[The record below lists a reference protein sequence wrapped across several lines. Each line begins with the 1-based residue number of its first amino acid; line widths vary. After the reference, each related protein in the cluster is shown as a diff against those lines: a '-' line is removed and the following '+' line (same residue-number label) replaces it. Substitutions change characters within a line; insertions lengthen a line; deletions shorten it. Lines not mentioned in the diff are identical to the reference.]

1 MEKYMIKM
9 EKYMINRKSFIKTAG
24 VAGLGSAL
32 LPKFS
37 FGAAKGSDKIKVA
50 ILGCGGRGRGA
61 MENMLSADQN
71 IEFVAAGDIFPEQIE
86 RAGKRI
92 TAYAEKNFGKKDVW
106 KVSPDT
112 TFVGLDAIDKI
123 VQTDADVIMLTTTPV
138 FRPYHIEKCLKAGK
152 NVFAEKPIAIDA
164 AGLQKIYNELIP
176 LADKAGLTVICG
188 TQMRYHSA
196 IAEGVERV
204 RDGQIGDIVAGVFL
218 RYEIGYL
225 ERASLDAPAANLQP
239 DDAEYQ
245 LRKWLAFSWTS
256 GDQFVE
262 QYVHNLDMAL
272 WAFGQLPVEAIGSG
286 GRQANLEW
294 GRQGDRQSNTHV
306 QYEFANGVTLTAAC
320 RQEPNTTPYATFKV
334 IGTKGVLEMSFG
346 KQRITGEKPWVSEHA
361 KKQALVCEH
370 EVLLGAIRNGK
381 PINTMKACAD
391 SCYAAV
397 AGRESAYAGKRLK
410 CRWVLEKSKLDY
422 MPKDLSLDGKVALQP
437 VPNPTDYKLI

>member
-1 MEKYMIKM
+1 MTETFKKRA
-9 EKYMINRKSFIKTAG
+9 E
-24 VAGLGSAL
+24 
-32 LPKFS
+32 
-37 FGAAKGSDKIKVA
+37 AKNADKIKVA
-50 ILGCGGRGRGA
+50 IVGCGGRGSDA
-61 MENMLSADQN
+61 LCNMLAADPN
-71 IEFVAAGDIFPEQIE
+71 IEFVAAGDAFPKQIE
-86 RAGKRI
+86 K
-92 TAYAEKNFGKKDVW
+92 TAEKVKNFALKTLGKKDAW
-106 KVSPDT
+106 RVSPET
-112 TFVGLDAIDKI
+112 SFVGLDAIDKI
-123 VQTDADVIMLTTTPV
+123 VQTDADVVVLATPPV
-138 FRPYHIEKCLKAGK
+138 FRPCHIEKCLKAGK

-164 AGLQKIYNELIP
+164 VGLRKIYNELIP

-272 WAFGQLPVEAIGSG
+272 WAFGQVPVEAVGSG

-306 QYEFANGVTLTAAC
+306 QYEFANGTTLTAAC

-381 PINTMKACAD
+381 PINTMKTCAD

-422 MPKDLSLDGKVALQP
+422 MPKNLSLDGKVALQP

>member
-1 MEKYMIKM
+1 M
-9 EKYMINRKSFIKTAG
+9 NRKSFIKTAG

-50 ILGCGGRGRGA
+50 ILGCGGRGSDA
-61 MENMLSADQN
+61 LCNMLSADQN
-71 IEFVAAGDIFPEQIE
+71 IEFIAAGDLFPEQIE
-86 RAGKRI
+86 RAGKKI
-92 TAYAEKNFGKKDVW
+92 TAYAEKKFGKKDVW
-106 KVSPDT
+106 KVSPET
-112 TFVGLDAIDKI
+112 SFVGLDAIDKI
-123 VQTDADVIMLTTTPV
+123 VQTDADVVMLTTPPV

-152 NVFAEKPIAIDA
+152 NIFAEKPIAIDA
-164 AGLQKIYNELIP
+164 VGLRKIYNELIP
-176 LADKAGLTVICG
+176 LADKAGLSVICG

-204 RDGQIGDIVAGVFL
+204 KDGQIGDIVAGVFL

-225 ERASLDAPAANLQP
+225 ERSSLAAPAANLQP

-245 LRKWLAFSWTS
+245 LRNWLAFRWTS

-262 QYVHNLDMAL
+262 QFVHNLDMAL
-272 WAFGQLPVEAIGSG
+272 WAFGQLPIEAVGSG
-286 GRQANLEW
+286 GRQANLAW
-294 GRQGDRQSNTHV
+294 GKQGDRQSNTHV
-306 QYEFANGVTLTAAC
+306 QFDFENGATLTAAC
-320 RQEPNTTPYATFKV
+320 RQEPNTTPYAPFKV

-361 KKQALVCEH
+361 KKHALVCEH
-370 EVLLGAIRNGK
+370 EALLGAIRNGK
-381 PINTMKACAD
+381 PVNTMKTCAD
-391 SCYAAV
+391 SCYAAI

-422 MPKDLSLDGKVALQP
+422 MPKDLALGGKVALQP
-437 VPNPTDYKLI
+437 VPNPTEYKLI

>member
-1 MEKYMIKM
+1 MTETFKK
-9 EKYMINRKSFIKTAG
+9 RA
-24 VAGLGSAL
+24 
-32 LPKFS
+32 
-37 FGAAKGSDKIKVA
+37 AAKNADKIKVA
-50 ILGCGGRGRGA
+50 IVGCGGRGSDA
-61 MENMLSADQN
+61 LCNMLAADPN
-71 IEFVAAGDIFPEQIE
+71 IEFVAAGDAFPKQIE
-86 RAGKRI
+86 K
-92 TAYAEKNFGKKDVW
+92 TAEKVKNFALKTLGKKDAW
-106 KVSPDT
+106 RVSPET
-112 TFVGLDAIDKI
+112 SFVGLDAIDKI
-123 VQTDADVIMLTTTPV
+123 VQTDADVVVLATPPV
-138 FRPYHIEKCLKAGK
+138 FRPCHIEKCLKAGK

-164 AGLQKIYNELIP
+164 VGLRKIYNELIP

-245 LRKWLAFSWTS
+245 LRKWLAFRWTS

-272 WAFGQLPVEAIGSG
+272 WAFGQFPIEAVGSG
-286 GRQANLEW
+286 SRQANLEW
-294 GRQGDRQSNTHV
+294 GKFGDRHSNTHV
-306 QYEFANGVTLTAAC
+306 QYEFANGATLTAAC
-320 RQEPNTTPYATFKV
+320 RQEPNTTPYMPCRV
-334 IGTKGVLEMSFG
+334 IGTKGILEMSFG

-381 PINTMKACAD
+381 PINTMKTCAD

-422 MPKDLSLDGKVALQP
+422 MPKNLSLGGKVAIQP

>member
-1 MEKYMIKM
+1 MTETFKK
-9 EKYMINRKSFIKTAG
+9 RA
-24 VAGLGSAL
+24 
-32 LPKFS
+32 
-37 FGAAKGSDKIKVA
+37 AAKNADKIKVA
-50 ILGCGGRGRGA
+50 VVGCGGRGSDA
-61 MENMLSADQN
+61 LCNMLAADPN
-71 IEFVAAGDIFPEQIE
+71 IEFVAAGDAFPKQIE
-86 RAGKRI
+86 K
-92 TAYAEKNFGKKDVW
+92 TAEKVKNFALKTLGKKDAW
-106 KVSPDT
+106 RVSPET
-112 TFVGLDAIDKI
+112 SFVGLDAIDKI
-123 VQTDADVIMLTTTPV
+123 VQTDADVVVLATPPV
-138 FRPYHIEKCLKAGK
+138 FRPCHIEKCLKAGK

-164 AGLQKIYNELIP
+164 VGLRKIYNELIP

-272 WAFGQLPVEAIGSG
+272 WAFGQVPVEAVGSG

-306 QYEFANGVTLTAAC
+306 QYEFANGTTLTAAC

-381 PINTMKACAD
+381 PINTMKTCAD

-422 MPKDLSLDGKVALQP
+422 MPKNLSLGGKVALQP

>member
-1 MEKYMIKM
+1 M
-9 EKYMINRKSFIKTAG
+9 NRKSFIKTAG

-50 ILGCGGRGRGA
+50 ILGCGGRGSDA
-61 MENMLSADQN
+61 LCNMLSADQN
-71 IEFVAAGDIFPEQIE
+71 IEFIAAGDLFPEQIE
-86 RAGKRI
+86 RAGKKI
-92 TAYAEKNFGKKDVW
+92 TAYAEKKFGKKDVW
-106 KVSPDT
+106 KVSPET
-112 TFVGLDAIDKI
+112 SFVGLDAIDKI
-123 VQTDADVIMLTTTPV
+123 VQTDADIVMLTTTPV

-152 NVFAEKPIAIDA
+152 NIFAEKPIAIDA
-164 AGLQKIYNELIP
+164 VGLRKIYNELIP
-176 LADKAGLTVICG
+176 LADKAGLSVICG

-204 RDGQIGDIVAGVFL
+204 KDGQIGDIVAGVFL

-225 ERASLDAPAANLQP
+225 ERSSLAAPAANLQP

-245 LRKWLAFSWTS
+245 LRNWLAFRWTS

-262 QYVHNLDMAL
+262 QFVHNLDMAL
-272 WAFGQLPVEAIGSG
+272 WAFGQLPIEAVGSG
-286 GRQANLEW
+286 GRQANLAW
-294 GRQGDRQSNTHV
+294 GKQGDRQSNTHV
-306 QYEFANGVTLTAAC
+306 QFDFENGATLTAAC
-320 RQEPNTTPYATFKV
+320 RQEPNTTPYAPFKV

-361 KKQALVCEH
+361 KKHALVCEH
-370 EVLLGAIRNGK
+370 EALLGAIRNGR
-381 PINTMKACAD
+381 PVNTMKTCAD
-391 SCYAAV
+391 SCYAAI

-422 MPKDLSLDGKVALQP
+422 MPKDLALGGKVALQP
-437 VPNPTDYKLI
+437 VPSPTDYKLI

>member
-1 MEKYMIKM
+1 MTETFKK
-9 EKYMINRKSFIKTAG
+9 RA
-24 VAGLGSAL
+24 
-32 LPKFS
+32 
-37 FGAAKGSDKIKVA
+37 AAKNADKIKVA
-50 ILGCGGRGRGA
+50 VVGCGGRGSDA
-61 MENMLSADQN
+61 LCNMLAADPN
-71 IEFVAAGDIFPEQIE
+71 IEFVAAGDAFPKQIE
-86 RAGKRI
+86 K
-92 TAYAEKNFGKKDVW
+92 TAEKVKNFAIKTLGKKDAW
-106 KVSPDT
+106 RVSPET
-112 TFVGLDAIDKI
+112 SFVGLDAIDKI
-123 VQTDADVIMLTTTPV
+123 VQTDADVVVLATPPV
-138 FRPYHIEKCLKAGK
+138 FRPCHIEKCLKAGK

-164 AGLQKIYNELIP
+164 VGLRKIYNELIP

-245 LRKWLAFSWTS
+245 LRKWLAFRWTS

-272 WAFGQLPVEAIGSG
+272 WAFGQFPIEAVGSG

-306 QYEFANGVTLTAAC
+306 QYEFANGATLTAAC
-320 RQEPNTTPYATFKV
+320 RQEPNTTPYAPFKV

-381 PINTMKACAD
+381 PINTMKTCAD

-422 MPKDLSLDGKVALQP
+422 MPKNLSLGGKVAIQP

>member
-1 MEKYMIKM
+1 M
-9 EKYMINRKSFIKTAG
+9 NRKSFIKTAG

-50 ILGCGGRGRGA
+50 ILGCGGRGSDA
-61 MENMLSADQN
+61 LCNMLSADQN
-71 IEFVAAGDIFPEQIE
+71 IEFIAAGDLFPEQIE
-86 RAGKRI
+86 RAGKKI
-92 TAYAEKNFGKKDVW
+92 TAYAEKKFGKKDAW
-106 KVSPDT
+106 KVSPET
-112 TFVGLDAIDKI
+112 SFVGLDAIDKI
-123 VQTDADVIMLTTTPV
+123 VQTDADIVMLTTTPV

-152 NVFAEKPIAIDA
+152 NIFAEKPIAIDA
-164 AGLQKIYNELIP
+164 VGLRKIYNELIP
-176 LADKAGLTVICG
+176 LADKAGLSVICG

-204 RDGQIGDIVAGVFL
+204 KDGQIGDIVAGVFL

-225 ERASLDAPAANLQP
+225 ERSSLAAPAANLQP

-245 LRKWLAFSWTS
+245 LRNWLAFRWTS

-262 QYVHNLDMAL
+262 QFVHNLDMAL
-272 WAFGQLPVEAIGSG
+272 WAFGQLPIEAVGSG
-286 GRQANLEW
+286 GRQANLAW
-294 GRQGDRQSNTHV
+294 GKQGDRQSNTHV
-306 QYEFANGVTLTAAC
+306 QFDFENGATLTAAC
-320 RQEPNTTPYATFKV
+320 RQEPNTTPYAPFKV

-361 KKQALVCEH
+361 KKHALVCEH
-370 EVLLGAIRNGK
+370 EALLGAIRNGK
-381 PINTMKACAD
+381 PVNTMKTCAD
-391 SCYAAV
+391 SCYAAI

-422 MPKDLSLDGKVALQP
+422 MPKDLALGGKVALQP
-437 VPNPTDYKLI
+437 VPSPTDYKLI

>member
-1 MEKYMIKM
+1 
-9 EKYMINRKSFIKTAG
+9 
-24 VAGLGSAL
+24 
-32 LPKFS
+32 
-37 FGAAKGSDKIKVA
+37 
-50 ILGCGGRGRGA
+50 
-61 MENMLSADQN
+61 
-71 IEFVAAGDIFPEQIE
+71 
-86 RAGKRI
+86 
-92 TAYAEKNFGKKDVW
+92 
-106 KVSPDT
+106 
-112 TFVGLDAIDKI
+112 
-123 VQTDADVIMLTTTPV
+123 
-138 FRPYHIEKCLKAGK
+138 
-152 NVFAEKPIAIDA
+152 
-164 AGLQKIYNELIP
+164 
-176 LADKAGLTVICG
+176 
-188 TQMRYHSA
+188 MRYHSA

-225 ERASLDAPAANLQP
+225 ERSSLDAPAANLQP

-245 LRKWLAFSWTS
+245 LRKWLAFRWTS

-272 WAFGQLPVEAIGSG
+272 WAFGQFPIEAVGSG

-306 QYEFANGVTLTAAC
+306 QYEFANGATLTAAC
-320 RQEPNTTPYATFKV
+320 RQEPNTTPYMPCRV
-334 IGTKGVLEMSFG
+334 IGTKGILEMSFG
-346 KQRITGEKPWVSEHA
+346 RQRITGEKPWVSEHA

-381 PINTMKACAD
+381 PINTMKTCAD
-391 SCYAAV
+391 SCYAAI

-422 MPKDLSLDGKVALQP
+422 MPKNLSLGGKVAIQP

>member
-1 MEKYMIKM
+1 M

-71 IEFVAAGDIFPEQIE
+71 IEFIAAGDIFPKQIE

-92 TAYAEKNFGKKDVW
+92 AAYAEKKFGKRDVW

-123 VQTDADVIMLTTTPV
+123 VQTDADVIMLTTPPV

-164 AGLQKIYNELIP
+164 VGLRKIYNELIP

-204 RDGQIGDIVAGVFL
+204 RDGQIGDVVGGVFL
-218 RYEIGYL
+218 RYVPLYL
-225 ERASLDAPAANLQP
+225 MRQTLDAPAESLQP

-245 LRKWLAFSWTS
+245 LRNWLGFRWTS
-256 GDQFVE
+256 GDHFVE
-262 QYVHNLDMAL
+262 LFVHNLDMAL
-272 WAFGQLPVEAIGSG
+272 WAFGQFPIEAVGSG

-306 QYEFANGVTLTAAC
+306 QYEFANGATLTAAC

-381 PINTMKACAD
+381 PINTMKTCAD

>member
-1 MEKYMIKM
+1 MTETFKK
-9 EKYMINRKSFIKTAG
+9 RA
-24 VAGLGSAL
+24 
-32 LPKFS
+32 
-37 FGAAKGSDKIKVA
+37 AAKNADKIKVA
-50 ILGCGGRGRGA
+50 VVGCGGRGSDA
-61 MENMLSADQN
+61 LCNMLAADPN
-71 IEFVAAGDIFPEQIE
+71 IEFVAAGDAFPKQIE
-86 RAGKRI
+86 K
-92 TAYAEKNFGKKDVW
+92 TAEKVKNFALKTLGKKDAW
-106 KVSPDT
+106 RVSPET
-112 TFVGLDAIDKI
+112 SFVGLDAIDKI
-123 VQTDADVIMLTTTPV
+123 VQTDADVVVLATPPV
-138 FRPYHIEKCLKAGK
+138 FRPCHIEKCLKAGK

-164 AGLQKIYNELIP
+164 VGLRKIYNELIP

-245 LRKWLAFSWTS
+245 LRKWLAFRWTS

-272 WAFGQLPVEAIGSG
+272 WAFGQVPVEAVGSG

-306 QYEFANGVTLTAAC
+306 QYEFANGATLTAAC

-381 PINTMKACAD
+381 PINTMKTCAD

-422 MPKDLSLDGKVALQP
+422 MPKDLALDGKVALQP

>member
-1 MEKYMIKM
+1 MTETFKK
-9 EKYMINRKSFIKTAG
+9 RA
-24 VAGLGSAL
+24 
-32 LPKFS
+32 
-37 FGAAKGSDKIKVA
+37 AAKNADKIKVA
-50 ILGCGGRGRGA
+50 IVGCGGRGSDA
-61 MENMLSADQN
+61 LCNMLAADSN
-71 IEFVAAGDIFPEQIE
+71 IEFVAAGDAFPKQIE
-86 RAGKRI
+86 K
-92 TAYAEKNFGKKDVW
+92 TAEKVKNFALKTLGKKDAW
-106 KVSPDT
+106 RVSPET
-112 TFVGLDAIDKI
+112 SFVGLDAIDKI

-164 AGLQKIYNELIP
+164 VGLRKIYNELIP

-204 RDGQIGDIVAGVFL
+204 RDGQIGDVVGGVFL
-218 RYEIGYL
+218 RYVPLYL
-225 ERASLDAPAANLQP
+225 MRQTLDAPAESLQP

-306 QYEFANGVTLTAAC
+306 QYEFANGATLTAAC
-320 RQEPNTTPYATFKV
+320 RQEPNTTPYMPCRV
-334 IGTKGVLEMSFG
+334 IGTKGILEMSFG
-346 KQRITGEKPWVSEHA
+346 RQRITGEKPWVSEHA

-422 MPKDLSLDGKVALQP
+422 MPKNLSLGGKVALQP

>member
-1 MEKYMIKM
+1 MTETFKK
-9 EKYMINRKSFIKTAG
+9 RA
-24 VAGLGSAL
+24 
-32 LPKFS
+32 
-37 FGAAKGSDKIKVA
+37 AAKNADKIKVA
-50 ILGCGGRGRGA
+50 IVGCGGRGSDA
-61 MENMLSADQN
+61 LCNMLAADPN
-71 IEFVAAGDIFPEQIE
+71 IEFVAAGDAFPKQIE
-86 RAGKRI
+86 K
-92 TAYAEKNFGKKDVW
+92 TAEKVKNFALKTLGKKDAW
-106 KVSPDT
+106 RVSPET
-112 TFVGLDAIDKI
+112 SFVGLDAIDKI
-123 VQTDADVIMLTTTPV
+123 VQTDADVVVLATPPV
-138 FRPYHIEKCLKAGK
+138 FRPCHIEKCLKAGK

-164 AGLQKIYNELIP
+164 VGLRKIYNELIP

-225 ERASLDAPAANLQP
+225 ERSSLDAPAANLQP

-272 WAFGQLPVEAIGSG
+272 WAFGQFPIEAVGSG

-306 QYEFANGVTLTAAC
+306 QYEFANGATLTAAC
-320 RQEPNTTPYATFKV
+320 RQEPNTTPYAPFKV

-370 EVLLGAIRNGK
+370 EVLLGAIRDGK
-381 PINTMKACAD
+381 PINTMKTCAD
-391 SCYAAV
+391 SCYAAI

-422 MPKDLSLDGKVALQP
+422 MPKNLSLGGKVAIQP

>member
-1 MEKYMIKM
+1 M
-9 EKYMINRKSFIKTAG
+9 
-24 VAGLGSAL
+24 
-32 LPKFS
+32 
-37 FGAAKGSDKIKVA
+37 
-50 ILGCGGRGRGA
+50 
-61 MENMLSADQN
+61 
-71 IEFVAAGDIFPEQIE
+71 
-86 RAGKRI
+86 
-92 TAYAEKNFGKKDVW
+92 
-106 KVSPDT
+106 
-112 TFVGLDAIDKI
+112 
-123 VQTDADVIMLTTTPV
+123 
-138 FRPYHIEKCLKAGK
+138 
-152 NVFAEKPIAIDA
+152 
-164 AGLQKIYNELIP
+164 
-176 LADKAGLTVICG
+176 
-188 TQMRYHSA
+188 
-196 IAEGVERV
+196 
-204 RDGQIGDIVAGVFL
+204 AGVFL

-272 WAFGQLPVEAIGSG
+272 WAFGQVPVEAVGSG

-306 QYEFANGVTLTAAC
+306 QYEFANGTTLTAAC

-381 PINTMKACAD
+381 PINTMKTCAD

>member
-1 MEKYMIKM
+1 MM
-9 EKYMINRKSFIKTAG
+9 NRKSFIKTAG

-50 ILGCGGRGRGA
+50 ILGCGGRGSDA
-61 MENMLSADQN
+61 LCNMLSADQN
-71 IEFVAAGDIFPEQIE
+71 IEFIAAGDLFPEQIE
-86 RAGKRI
+86 RAGKKI
-92 TAYAEKNFGKKDVW
+92 TAYAEKKFGKKDVW
-106 KVSPDT
+106 KVSPET
-112 TFVGLDAIDKI
+112 SFVGLDAIDKI
-123 VQTDADVIMLTTTPV
+123 VQTAADVVMLATTPV

-152 NVFAEKPIAIDA
+152 NIFAEKPIAIDA
-164 AGLQKIYNELIP
+164 VGLRKIYNELIP

-204 RDGQIGDIVAGVFL
+204 KDGQIGDIVAGVFL

-225 ERASLDAPAANLQP
+225 ERSSLAAPAANLQP

-245 LRKWLAFSWTS
+245 LRNWLAFRWTS

-262 QYVHNLDMAL
+262 QFVHNLDMAL
-272 WAFGQLPVEAIGSG
+272 WAFGQLPIEAVGSG
-286 GRQANLEW
+286 GRQANLAW
-294 GRQGDRQSNTHV
+294 GKQGDRQSNTHV
-306 QYEFANGVTLTAAC
+306 QFDFENGATLTAAC
-320 RQEPNTTPYATFKV
+320 RQEPNTTPYAPFKV

-361 KKQALVCEH
+361 KKHALVCEH
-370 EVLLGAIRNGK
+370 EALLGAIRNGR
-381 PINTMKACAD
+381 PVNTMKTCAD
-391 SCYAAV
+391 SCYAAI

-422 MPKDLSLDGKVALQP
+422 MPKDLALGGKVALQP

>member
-1 MEKYMIKM
+1 MTETFKK
-9 EKYMINRKSFIKTAG
+9 RA
-24 VAGLGSAL
+24 
-32 LPKFS
+32 
-37 FGAAKGSDKIKVA
+37 AAKNADKIKVA
-50 ILGCGGRGRGA
+50 VVGCGGRGSDA
-61 MENMLSADQN
+61 LCNMLAADPN
-71 IEFVAAGDIFPEQIE
+71 IEFVAAGDAFPKQIE
-86 RAGKRI
+86 K
-92 TAYAEKNFGKKDVW
+92 TAEKVKNFALKTLGKKDAW
-106 KVSPDT
+106 RVSPET
-112 TFVGLDAIDKI
+112 SFVGLDAIDKI
-123 VQTDADVIMLTTTPV
+123 VQTDADVVVLATPPV
-138 FRPYHIEKCLKAGK
+138 FRPCHIEKCLKAGK

-164 AGLQKIYNELIP
+164 AGLRKIYNELIP

-225 ERASLDAPAANLQP
+225 ERSSLDAPAANLQP

-245 LRKWLAFSWTS
+245 LRKWLAFRWTS

-272 WAFGQLPVEAIGSG
+272 WAFGQFPIEAVGSG

-306 QYEFANGVTLTAAC
+306 QYEFANGATLTAAC
-320 RQEPNTTPYATFKV
+320 RQEPNTTPYAPFKV

-381 PINTMKACAD
+381 PINTMKTCAD

-422 MPKDLSLDGKVALQP
+422 MPKDLSLGGKVALQP

>member
-1 MEKYMIKM
+1 MTETFKK
-9 EKYMINRKSFIKTAG
+9 RA
-24 VAGLGSAL
+24 
-32 LPKFS
+32 
-37 FGAAKGSDKIKVA
+37 AAKNADKIKVA
-50 ILGCGGRGRGA
+50 VVGCGGRGSDA
-61 MENMLSADQN
+61 LCNMLAADPN
-71 IEFVAAGDIFPEQIE
+71 IEFVAAGDAFPKQIE
-86 RAGKRI
+86 K
-92 TAYAEKNFGKKDVW
+92 TAEKVKNFALKTLGKKDAW
-106 KVSPDT
+106 RVSPET
-112 TFVGLDAIDKI
+112 SFVGLDAIDKI
-123 VQTDADVIMLTTTPV
+123 VQTDADVVVLATPPV
-138 FRPYHIEKCLKAGK
+138 FRPCHIEKCLKAGK

-164 AGLQKIYNELIP
+164 VGLRKIYNELIP

-272 WAFGQLPVEAIGSG
+272 WAFGQVPVEAVGSG

-306 QYEFANGVTLTAAC
+306 QYEFANGATLTAAC

-381 PINTMKACAD
+381 PINTMKTCAD

>member
-1 MEKYMIKM
+1 MTETFKKRA
-9 EKYMINRKSFIKTAG
+9 E
-24 VAGLGSAL
+24 
-32 LPKFS
+32 
-37 FGAAKGSDKIKVA
+37 AKNADKIKVA
-50 ILGCGGRGRGA
+50 IVGCGGRGSDA
-61 MENMLSADQN
+61 LCNMLAADPN
-71 IEFVAAGDIFPEQIE
+71 IEFVAAGDAFPKQIE
-86 RAGKRI
+86 K
-92 TAYAEKNFGKKDVW
+92 TAEKVKNFALKTLGKKDAW
-106 KVSPDT
+106 RVSPET
-112 TFVGLDAIDKI
+112 SFVGLDAIDKI
-123 VQTDADVIMLTTTPV
+123 VQTDADVVVLATPPV
-138 FRPYHIEKCLKAGK
+138 FRPCHIEKCLKAGK

-164 AGLQKIYNELIP
+164 VGLRKIYNELIP

-272 WAFGQLPVEAIGSG
+272 WAFGQVPVEAVGSG

-306 QYEFANGVTLTAAC
+306 QYEFANGTTLTAAC

-381 PINTMKACAD
+381 PINTMKTCAD

-422 MPKDLSLDGKVALQP
+422 MPKNLSLGGKVALQP